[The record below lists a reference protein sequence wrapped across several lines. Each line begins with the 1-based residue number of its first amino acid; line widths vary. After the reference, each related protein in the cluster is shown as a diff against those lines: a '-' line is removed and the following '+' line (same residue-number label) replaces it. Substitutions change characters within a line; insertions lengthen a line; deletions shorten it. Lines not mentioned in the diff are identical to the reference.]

1 MKITF
6 ELLAGLEYDS
16 DLPALPEGPADVTWE
31 YQITSISGK
40 NYPTWV
46 TLKKATGKL
55 EMEPTESD
63 SGKDFYFKLIL
74 AEKGTG
80 GVSKEWEIKV
90 HVEAPAQLT
99 YEVTMT
105 DVTAGLGQIRFN
117 LPVNL

>member
-1 MKITF
+1 M
-6 ELLAGLEYDS
+6 LAGLEYDY
-16 DLPALPEGPADVTWE
+16 DLPTLPDGPGGVTWE
-31 YQITSISGK
+31 YKITSIASK

-46 TLKKATGKL
+46 DLKKSTGKL
-55 EMEPTESD
+55 EMEPTGSD

-74 AEKGTG
+74 VEKGTG